1 MTWRLTRIFQTKT
14 QNDDRRSIRRA
25 RRPQLESLEGRIVQS
40 VLFGAYSNGVYAY
53 NSSNGSR
60 TLVTPRTPNVMTEG
74 SSGTLF
80 MGMSDGVYE
89 YTYANRSLNKISPYT
104 ASVMSAAR
112 DNTLFATLNGRGTW
126 EYNGDWHV
134 INIVFDAYELAAVS
148 NGRVYAGYHDGLW
161 AYNQNT
167 WTPVT
172 PYKPVAMSATSDST
186 LFVSF
191 NDLGG
196 ITYRFNGSWQKIT
209 GHTALAIDAVSDSSM
224 FCTFANGGTFQY
236 QEGNGLLT
244 ISGEVSP
251 QIGSD
256 GSTFVGDFSSGTYIY
271 QNGHSHKV
279 SSDQASQFA

>member
-1 MTWRLTRIFQTKT
+1 MTWPLTRIFQTKT
-14 QNDDRRSIRRA
+14 QNDRRQSPRRV

-53 NSSNGSR
+53 NSSNGSQ
-60 TLVTPRTPNVMTEG
+60 TQVTPRTPNVMTEG

-89 YTYANRSLNKISPYT
+89 YTYANKSLNKISPFT
-104 ASVMSAAR
+104 ASVMSAGH

-126 EYNGDWHV
+126 EYNGSWHL
-134 INIVFDAYELAAVS
+134 INIFGANELAAVS
-148 NGRVYAGYHDGLW
+148 NGRVYGGYNDGLW

-172 PYKPVAMSATSDST
+172 PHKPVAMSATSDST

-196 ITYRFNGSWQKIT
+196 ITYRFNGSWQEIT
-209 GHTALAIDAVSDSSM
+209 GHTALAIDAVSDSSF

-236 QEGNGLLT
+236 QEGSGLHT
-244 ISGEVSP
+244 ISSEVSP
-251 QIGSD
+251 HIGND
-256 GSTFVGDFSSGTYIY
+256 GATFIGDFSSGTSIY
-271 QNGHSHKV
+271 QNGRLHKIR
-279 SSDQASQFA
+279 SDQASQFA